1 MSRTLRQ
8 WFGIAGV
15 VALLVACGGPTATT
29 APGPSPA
36 TAGPPVSR
44 TTATFAPG
52 PCPTPNV
59 PGVPQLDL
67 GPDFSCGYLTVPE
80 NRARPDG
87 PAIRVG
93 VARVKAVSP
102 TARPDPIVWLTG
114 GPGGTAIATAN
125 LTVAKGINADRD
137 IIFVDQRGTLH
148 AQPALV
154 CPEIDAFQRDALGL
168 PITDPATAAKSD
180 AATRACRDRLAG
192 QGIDL
197 AGFDTTQNTA
207 DLADLRIALGIEQ
220 WNVRGV
226 SYGTDLALQLL
237 RDHPQGIRSVVLDS
251 VFPPQTNLIDGLWP
265 NAAAGYQ
272 ALFDACAAQPT
283 CAATYPDLRAEFT
296 ATVRRLAQQ
305 PLTAQLP
312 NPAGGPA
319 LSVMLDGYKVANL
332 LNVLALNPGSLTG
345 APAMLHA
352 LAIGDPV
359 PAARALLQ
367 TISPPGLNGF
377 GLQFGVVCREHTAF
391 SDPAKMQAE
400 AKRALP
406 DIPDRVLAAPPQV
419 PRIFPDCGIWN
430 TGRADPAAGQP
441 TSSVVPV
448 LLLGGTL
455 DGITP
460 PGWAETAAA
469 SLTNSKVLL
478 FPGAGHDVI
487 QWNNCAVPVMLS
499 FLDDPIG
506 DYDTSCVEQLAVP
519 PFATPA

>member
-1 MSRTLRQ
+1 
-8 WFGIAGV
+8 V
-15 VALLVACGGPTATT
+15 
-29 APGPSPA
+29 
-36 TAGPPVSR
+36 
-44 TTATFAPG
+44 
-52 PCPTPNV
+52 PNV
-59 PGVPQLDL
+59 PGIPQLDL
-67 GPDFSCGYLTVPE
+67 GAAFSCGYLTVPE

-87 PAIRVG
+87 PTIRIA
-93 VARVKAVSP
+93 VARIPAASP
-102 TARPDPIVWLTG
+102 SPRPDPIVWLTG

-125 LTVAKGINADRD
+125 LTVAKGVNADRD
-137 IIFVDQRGTLH
+137 VIFVDQRGTLH
-148 AQPALV
+148 AQPSLV

-168 PITDPATAAKSD
+168 SATDPATAEKSD

-197 AGFDTTQNTA
+197 AAYDTTQNAA
-207 DLADLRIALGIEQ
+207 DIAELRVALGIEQ

-226 SYGTDLALQLL
+226 SYGSDLALQLL

-251 VFPPQTNLIDGLWP
+251 VVPPQLNLIDGLWP
-265 NAAAGYQ
+265 NAATGYQ
-272 ALFDACAAQPT
+272 ALFDACAAQPP
-283 CAATYPDLRAEFT
+283 CAGAFPNLHTEFT
-296 ATVRRLAQQ
+296 ATVRRLDEQ
-305 PLTAQLP
+305 PLTAP
-312 NPAGGPA
+312 VTDPAGGAAIP
-319 LSVMLDGYKVANL
+319 VVIDGYKLANL
-332 LNVLALNPGSLTG
+332 LNVLALNPGSLPN
-345 APAMLHA
+345 APAILHA
-352 LAIGDPV
+352 LAAGDPA
-359 PAARALLQ
+359 PAANALLQ
-367 TISPPGLNGF
+367 TLSPPGLNGF

-391 SDPAKMQAE
+391 TNPAAMQAE

-406 DIPDRVLAAPPQV
+406 DLPDRVLAAPPQV

-430 TGRADPAAGQP
+430 TGRANPAAGQP
-441 TSSVVPV
+441 TSSDVPV